1 MREELIEHFKQ
12 QKANAEK
19 TLEIYLKTA
28 EEQDIELLKSEAVQ
42 MIQNI
47 ISSQEAI
54 KYLTVLPGE

>member
-1 MREELIEHFKQ
+1 MREELIKHFKQ

-28 EEQDIELLKSEAVQ
+28 EEQDIELLKPEAIQ
-42 MIQNI
+42 MIQKI